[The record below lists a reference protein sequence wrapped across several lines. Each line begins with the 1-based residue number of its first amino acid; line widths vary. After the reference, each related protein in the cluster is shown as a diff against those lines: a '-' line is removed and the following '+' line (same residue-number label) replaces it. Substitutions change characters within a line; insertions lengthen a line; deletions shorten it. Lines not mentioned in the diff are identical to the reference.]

1 MIIKKDNVIVVGFG
15 SIGKRHT
22 QILCDLGYNV
32 AVVSRREILY
42 SRVYKDLKQAIEIE
56 KPIYIIIA
64 NETSK
69 HEETLKFIQSTS
81 YKNSI
86 LVEKPLYLYG
96 NGDIDFKENIY
107 VAYNLRFHPI
117 IQKLFFELMNK
128 TIISVN
134 VYVGQYLPSWRPQSN
149 YAESYSAD
157 IKKGGGVLRDL
168 SHEMDYLHL
177 LFGDWIKMTAL
188 GGKFSSL
195 EINSDDHFTL
205 LFETEQV
212 PSVSVHMNYLD
223 FIKQR
228 TIIINTNNKT
238 YKADLINNTLQVN
251 EKIYNFEVSSDETYQ
266 KQHKA
271 VLNKDRTF
279 LCSYNSG
286 LYISKMI
293 DKAEL
298 SSQGKM
304 WVNNE

>member
-1 MIIKKDNVIVVGFG
+1 MTKGNVIVVGFG

-22 QILCDLGYNV
+22 LVLCDLGYNV
-32 AVVSRREILY
+32 SVVSRREILFN
-42 SRVYKDLKQAIEIE
+42 RVYKDLKKAIDIE
-56 KPIYIIIA
+56 KPIYIVVA

-69 HEETLKFIQSTS
+69 HEETLKYIQSTC
-81 YKNSI
+81 YKNNI
-86 LVEKPLYLYG
+86 LVEKPLYLNG
-96 NGDIDFKENIY
+96 NGNINFKENIY

-117 IQKLFFELMNK
+117 IQKLFLELMNE

-134 VYVGQYLPSWRPQSN
+134 VYVGQYLPSWRPTAN
-149 YAESYSAD
+149 YSESYSAD

-168 SHEMDYLHL
+168 SHELDYLHL
-177 LFGDWIKMTAL
+177 LFGNWIKMTAL

-195 EINSDDHFTL
+195 EINSDDHYTL

-212 PSVSVHMNYLD
+212 SSMTVHMNYLD

-228 TIIINTNNKT
+228 LIIINTNNKT

-251 EKIYNFEVSSDETYQ
+251 DKVYRFKVSSNETYL

-271 VLNKDRTF
+271 VLNNDKEF
-279 LCSYNSG
+279 LCSYESG
-286 LYISKMI
+286 LYVSKMI

-298 SSQGKM
+298 SSEGKM
-304 WVNNE
+304 WVNND